1 MRISNNMMYR
11 SAYFNMMH
19 SEEVINKKNQQIS
32 SGKRIG
38 IPSDD
43 PIGTSRAMNYHTS
56 LTEVEQYTTNSN
68 LAKSWLDITDDSL
81 QTVCKYLDRV
91 RELVTEGANSTT
103 PEEGWEA
110 MALEIEQIRDGIVQV
125 TNTTIDNRYIFGGEK
140 VLEKPYEY
148 RNAVSSDAFNW
159 TTPVSFTAGP
169 PPNDQFSISVD
180 GNAPITITMPI
191 TGITY
196 DNSGPGRTLDDLAEA
211 IQAQINLTM
220 PANVPVKVKAT
231 PDGRLSFY
239 AGTQPPN
246 GTHSLVMREV
256 LGNNGL
262 ATLNFQDQATT
273 KELTGAALTT
283 PIPIVAKYPI
293 TNSVIGFGG
302 GNTINLNPIDA
313 AAPGYYDNWTLMTDD
328 GTNVT
333 TQTVTATG
341 AGTVTFGTGLPASP
355 NLKYYLS
362 PPLTGL
368 SPAATGV
375 PNTMN
380 LTANSSTVNGFY
392 VGMPITITGGT
403 GLGQTRTITAY
414 NAALNQIT
422 VDQPFTI
429 QPDNSSLYSIDASSY
444 VNANNKFK
452 ISIGNEPTQ
461 EISMDGGSYSMDAL
475 AQMLQTKIQE
485 RGVPYNTIQ
494 VSVTPDNQLRI
505 TPTDA
510 ANNPLPVKLESGS
523 TADGLWLLGFK
534 NGAVSDEPVPNY
546 EGNHGTMKY
555 EINVGIK
562 LSVNSIG
569 DTVFDPMFRNLAK
582 ICMDLRA
589 GNTNALSADI
599 RLVKQNKEDVV
610 LTLSEVGAKTNRIE
624 KGLDRLKTFDQN
636 YNQLLS
642 DVEDTDISKAI
653 IELTSQQTTYQA
665 ALQTA
670 AKTLPMTLLDFLR

>member
-1 MRISNNMMYR
+1 
-11 SAYFNMMH
+11 MMH
-19 SEEVINKKNQQIS
+19 SEEVINKKSQQIS

-43 PIGTSRAMNYHTS
+43 PIGTSRAMNYRTS
-56 LTEVEQYTTNSN
+56 LTEVAQYITNSN

-81 QTVCKYLDRV
+81 QTVSKYLDRV
-91 RELVTEGANSTT
+91 RVLVTEGANSTT
-103 PEEGWEA
+103 PDEGWEA

-125 TNTTIDNRYIFGGEK
+125 TNTTMDNRYIFGGEK
-140 VLEKPYEY
+140 VSEKPYEY
-148 RNAVSSDAFNW
+148 RNSVSSDAFNW
-159 TTPVSFTAGP
+159 VTPPAPFAAGV
-169 PPNDQFSISVD
+169 NDQFSISVD
-180 GNAPITITMPI
+180 GNAPITITMPV

-196 DNSGPGRTLDDLAEA
+196 DNSGSGRTLDDLAEA
-211 IQAQINLTM
+211 IQTQINLTM
-220 PANVPVKVKAT
+220 PANVPVNVKAT

-256 LGNNGL
+256 AGNTGL

-293 TNSVIGFGG
+293 ANSITGFAG
-302 GNTINLNPIDA
+302 GNIITLDPNDA
-313 AAPGYYDNWTLMTDD
+313 AGPNYYDNWTLMTDD

-333 TQTVTATG
+333 TQPVTASG
-341 AGTVTFGTGLPASP
+341 LGTVTFATMLPASA

-362 PPLTGL
+362 PPLTGT
-368 SPAATGV
+368 SPGATGV

-380 LTANSSTVNGFY
+380 LAANSSTFPGFY
-392 VGMPITITGGT
+392 VGMSITITGGT
-403 GLGQTRTITAY
+403 GLGQTRTITGY
-414 NAALNQIT
+414 TGPPLYQIT
-422 VDQPFTI
+422 VDPSQPFVPS
-429 QPDNSSLYSIDASSY
+429 PDNSSLYSIDASSY

-452 ISIGNEPTQ
+452 ITIGNEPTQ
-461 EISMDGGSYSMDAL
+461 EISMDGGAYSMDAL

-485 RGVPYNTIQ
+485 RGIPYDSIQ

-505 TPTDA
+505 IPTDA
-510 ANNPLPVKLESGS
+510 ANNPLPIKLESGS

-546 EGNHGTMKY
+546 EGNHGTMNY

-562 LSVNSIG
+562 LSANSIG
-569 DTVFDPMFRNLAK
+569 DTIFDPIFRNLAK

-589 GNTNALSADI
+589 GNTTALSADI
-599 RLVKQNKEDVV
+599 GLVKQNTQDVV

-636 YNQLLS
+636 YNKLLS
-642 DVEDTDISKAI
+642 DVEDTDVSKAI
-653 IELTSQQTTYQA
+653 IDLTSQQTTYQA
-665 ALQTA
+665 ALQMA
-670 AKTLPMTLLDFLR
+670 AKILPMTLLDFLK